1 MRKVWMEARRMGGEK
16 EKNENQ
22 QNQRKNLR
30 QIH

>member
-1 MRKVWMEARRMGGEK
+1 MRKVWMKQGEWEEK
-16 EKNENQ
+16 ENENQ

>member
-1 MRKVWMEARRMGGEK
+1 MRKVWMEARRMGGE
-16 EKNENQ
+16 ENENQ